1 MGCRAGTCLQIPT
14 TQGQRKRVD
23 RAEKDRSA
31 TERVARAM
39 EGELIMKHK
48 QPMPRYYGKNIAQ
61 HAERKFLRRKAA
73 EANQEKRR
81 ECPVDAVD
89 SGKKE

>member
-1 MGCRAGTCLQIPT
+1 MT
-14 TQGQRKRVD
+14 
-23 RAEKDRSA
+23 
-31 TERVARAM
+31 
-39 EGELIMKHK
+39 MKHK

-81 ECPVDAVD
+81 ECRDDLREERRLYEAEKRSD
-89 SGKKE
+89 EYERGERDHL

>member
-1 MGCRAGTCLQIPT
+1 MT
-14 TQGQRKRVD
+14 
-23 RAEKDRSA
+23 
-31 TERVARAM
+31 
-39 EGELIMKHK
+39 MKHK

-81 ECPVDAVD
+81 ERPTDAVD
-89 SGKKE
+89 GGKKD

>member
-1 MGCRAGTCLQIPT
+1 MK
-14 TQGQRKRVD
+14 KR
-23 RAEKDRSA
+23 
-31 TERVARAM
+31 
-39 EGELIMKHK
+39 

-81 ECPVDAVD
+81 ERPEEAVD
-89 SGKKE
+89 GGKKD